1 MGCVKCRHVGTR
13 MGYGSVGM
21 LEHGVECVR
30 FRHVGTLC
38 GVYEV

>member
-21 LEHGVECVR
+21 LEHVLGM
-30 FRHVGTLC
+30 
-38 GVYEV
+38 EV